1 MLSTEVHLLHCE
13 IEFIDLLHW
22 IEVALLLNLSM
33 GTGTDVVFVARFPF
47 KEGIN
52 ADLYLSTGT
61 RTANT

>member
-1 MLSTEVHLLHCE
+1 MYRGAFCC
-13 IEFIDLLHW
+13 IDLLQW

-52 ADLYLSTGT
+52 DLYLSTGT
-61 RTANT
+61 HTANT

>member
-1 MLSTEVHLLHCE
+1 
-13 IEFIDLLHW
+13 
-22 IEVALLLNLSM
+22 M